1 MRYRRQCAL
10 IIGTARIAATPV
22 IVTTRTKSVVKQR
35 APVRL
40 AARVA
45 SWEET
50 ARNVSRI

>member
-1 MRYRRQCAL
+1 MSYRRQTVL
-10 IIGTARIAATPV
+10 IIGTARIAAMPV
-22 IVTTRTKSVVKQR
+22 IVATRMKSVVKQR

-45 SWEET
+45 SREET